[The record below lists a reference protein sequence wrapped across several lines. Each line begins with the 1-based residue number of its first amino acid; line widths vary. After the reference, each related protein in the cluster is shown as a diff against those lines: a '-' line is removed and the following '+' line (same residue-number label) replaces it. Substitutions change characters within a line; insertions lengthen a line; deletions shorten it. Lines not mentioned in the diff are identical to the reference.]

1 MQFVEIYGLRRSG
14 HHAIISWLI
23 KNLEEQYGLDK
34 VYYINDASNSRFA
47 SGENLNKHLLYQIW
61 KCQPEIIIL
70 SYEDVPT
77 EISRLEERIERIK
90 IVVVRDILNN
100 AASRYQRAFIAG
112 TYGNSN
118 CHMKIDES
126 LMDIWI
132 NHAKHP
138 DIFKY
143 EDFLLNKSK
152 RDELSIKFGAANL
165 DYTDKVNDYAN
176 GSSFVGIQ
184 LDKKENYL
192 KRHEMV
198 ELPERILNLVNQ
210 PSVQN
215 QRIELNYI

>member
-1 MQFVEIYGLRRSG
+1 MQFIEIYGLRRSG

-77 EISRLEERIERIK
+77 EVSRLEDRIERTK

-100 AASRYQRAFIAG
+100 AASRYQRALIAK
-112 TYGNSN
+112 TTLFPN

-126 LMDIWI
+126 IIDIWM

-143 EDFLLNKSK
+143 EDFLLNKGK

-198 ELPERILNLVNQ
+198 DLPERILNLVKQ
-210 PSVQN
+210 PIVQN
-215 QRIELNYI
+215 LRTQLNYI

>member
-1 MQFVEIYGLRRSG
+1 MQFIEIYGLRRSG
-14 HHAIISWLI
+14 HHAVISWLI
-23 KNLEEQYGLDK
+23 KNLEEEYGLDK

-61 KCQPEIIIL
+61 KCQPKIIIL

-77 EISRLEERIERIK
+77 EVSRLEDRIERTK

-100 AASRYQRAFIAG
+100 AASRYQRALIAK
-112 TYGNSN
+112 TTLFPN

-126 LMDIWI
+126 IMDIWL
-132 NHAKHP
+132 NHAKHRNM
-138 DIFKY
+138 FKY
-143 EDFLLNKSK
+143 EDFLFDKHK
-152 RDELSIKFGAANL
+152 RDLLSIKFGAANL

-184 LDKKENYL
+184 LDKKENYI

-198 ELPERILNLVNQ
+198 QLPERVLNLINQESIVNQ
-210 PSVQN
+210 RKS
-215 QRIELNYI
+215 IGYI